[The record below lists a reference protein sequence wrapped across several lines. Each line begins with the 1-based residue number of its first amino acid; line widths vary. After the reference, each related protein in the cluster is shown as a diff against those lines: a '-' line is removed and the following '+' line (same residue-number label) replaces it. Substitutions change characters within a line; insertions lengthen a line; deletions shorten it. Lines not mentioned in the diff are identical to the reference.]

1 MNRFFRWSAALALT
15 ACLSPAVAGDP
26 FSPLEP
32 AKLRFDTQF
41 VLELV
46 AERMQVKLRPDV
58 PLPAIFVESAIPLR
72 QFQDAME
79 SQWSFRPP
87 MVANS
92 YSIATNEIY
101 LSDDASFYRRLKR
114 TLDDSLAHELVH
126 YIQAKYLGEDLTTD
140 GCEMQATEV
149 QRWFREEYALPK
161 RDVAAEPAGAG
172 GRRSSDA
179 APACTVV
186 RGVDG
191 SRSVRCLT
199 GPRPAQG

>member
-1 MNRFFRWSAALALT
+1 MNRFFRCSVAFVLA
-15 ACLSPAVAGDP
+15 ACLAPAVAGDEH
-26 FSPLEP
+26 SPLEP
-32 AKLRFDTQF
+32 VKLRFDARF

-79 SQWSFRPP
+79 GQWQFRPP

-126 YIQAKYLGEDLTTD
+126 YIQAKYFGEDLTTD
-140 GCEMQATEV
+140 SCEMQAAEV

-161 RDVAAEPAGAG
+161 LDVAAKPAGAD
-172 GRRSSDA
+172 GR
-179 APACTVV
+179 
-186 RGVDG
+186 
-191 SRSVRCLT
+191 L
-199 GPRPAQG
+199 